1 MPVTGMIT
9 MSMREIDRL
18 KIIQAI
24 VDGNLKPIRAAERL
38 QITMRQVRRLVSR
51 YREEGTVGLVSKRR
65 GQRSS
70 KTDTTPSQY

>member
-1 MPVTGMIT
+1 MSDKNQAPGALTDLPTAAYVHDLT

-38 QITMRQVRRLVSR
+38 QISTRQVRRLVSR
-51 YREEGTVGLVSKRR
+51 YRAE
-65 GQRSS
+65 
-70 KTDTTPSQY
+70 